1 MDLLLDTVKTTS
13 EIAIPRAY
21 IIACACEIEKTSQD
35 IIYKMVRKDKCP
47 YIYEFLNK
55 KQVLGELNFKWKNL
69 AFEKFLKLFGDEFYN
84 NVKIKIKA
92 EGIDMARV
100 NSAFETIGANR
111 GSVAHENS
119 SISVTLT
126 EIEENFQICM
136 KVFDTTNQYI
146 DQM

>member
-1 MDLLLDTVKTTS
+1 MGSFVDIVKTTS

-84 NVKIKIKA
+84 NVKIKIIA

-100 NSAFETIGANR
+100 NYAFETIGANR
-111 GSVAHENS
+111 GAVAHENS
-119 SISVTLT
+119 SINVTLT

>member
-55 KQVLGELNFKWKNL
+55 KQVLGELNFKWKNP

-84 NVKIKIKA
+84 NVKIKIIA

-119 SISVTLT
+119 FISVTLT